1 MEPRRLKRA
10 GIIVALVV
18 GLIVGALFMGV
29 ARVSTLFDR
38 EPDAETIAS
47 ASLQSVRE
55 QARLTPFVA
64 RFVTVVT
71 STQSRF
77 GLQAQKT
84 LIMPGTVRYELD
96 LARMDEQDLDWNAAD
111 STLTVTLPPIEIS
124 GPEID
129 LTEVQEY
136 SGGGVLMAL
145 SDAEQTLDIANRR
158 RGQQS
163 LLQQAKAP
171 APMRLARNAAKQ
183 AVERSFAMPLRA
195 AGIEAEV
202 VAQFA
207 DEAGS
212 RDPSYLDRSRRVEDV
227 LGEKQAER

>member
-1 MEPRRLKRA
+1 MKRTA
-10 GIIVALVV
+10 IVAALLIGLV
-18 GLIVGALFMGV
+18 VGALFVGV
-29 ARVSTLFDR
+29 ARVSDWFDPR
-38 EPDAETIAS
+38 PDPESIAA

-96 LARMDEQDLDWNAAD
+96 LAAIDEQDLDWNAAN

-129 LTEVQEY
+129 LSQVQEY

-145 SDAEQTLDIANRR
+145 TDAEKTLDMANRR

-163 LLQQAKAP
+163 LLEQAKAP
-171 APMRLARNAAKQ
+171 VAMRMARDAAKA
-183 AVERSFAMPLRA
+183 AVERSFALPLRA
-195 AGIEAEV
+195 VGIEATV
-202 VAQFA
+202 VTRFA
-207 DEAGS
+207 DEGGS
-212 RDPSYLDRSRRVEDV
+212 RDPSWMDRSRRVEDV
-227 LGEKQAER
+227 LSERQKER

>member
-1 MEPRRLKRA
+1 MKRGRL
-10 GIIVALVV
+10 IVALVL
-18 GLIVGALFMGV
+18 GLVLGALL
-29 ARVSTLFDR
+29 AASLRVTSLFDR
-38 EPDAETIAS
+38 GPDPESIAA
-47 ASLQSVRE
+47 ASLQSMRE
-55 QARLTPFVA
+55 QAKLTPFVA

-71 STQSRF
+71 STQRRF
-77 GLQAQKT
+77 GLEAEKT

-96 LARMDEQDLDWNAAD
+96 LAEIGEKDLEWDAAD

-124 GPEID
+124 GPDID
-129 LTEVQEY
+129 LSEVQEY

-145 SDAEQTLDIANRR
+145 TDAEQTLDMANRR

-195 AGIEAEV
+195 AGIEARV
-202 VAQFA
+202 VAEFA
-207 DEAGS
+207 DEAGTN
-212 RDPSYLDRSRRVEDV
+212 DPSFLDRSRRVEDV
-227 LGEKQAER
+227 LRERQAER